1 MTTYILRRLLQT
13 CIVLVIL
20 SYLCFGLMALMPG
33 DPVELLISSNPKITA
48 EDVARLR
55 EFYGLDQPTYKRYVN
70 WVSQIAE
77 GDLGYS
83 RTYRIPVSEMLGPA
97 LSATFT
103 LSMVSL
109 VFSLLI
115 AIPLGIICALKPN
128 SRLDYFVNL
137 FNFTGISL
145 PSFWLGIVL
154 IIIFSV
160 WLPQTLGFGLPAG
173 GYQTTGLVYDNIFH
187 ELFDKTKF
195 LILPVLSLSFQSIG
209 FFARFA
215 RSSMLEAMRNDFIR
229 TARAKGMSENVVIWK
244 HGFRNALI
252 PLITI
257 IAISLS
263 SIFSGALI
271 TETLFA
277 YPGVGRLIYTSIIGN
292 DFNVAMISFIISIA
306 MVLIMNLVADLLYGV
321 ADPRISY
328 K

>member
-1 MTTYILRRLLQT
+1 MTTYILRRILQT
-13 CIVLVIL
+13 LAVIVIL
-20 SYLCFGLMALMPG
+20 SYICFSLMTLMPG
-33 DPVELLISSNPKITA
+33 DPVELMISANPRITQ
-48 EDVARLR
+48 EDVVRLR
-55 EFYGLDQPTYKRYVN
+55 AFYGLDQPTYVRYYH
-70 WVSQIAE
+70 WASEILS

-83 RTYRIPVSEMLGPA
+83 RTYRIPVSEMLAPA
-97 LSATFT
+97 LKATFV

-115 AIPLGIICALKPN
+115 AIPLGIYCALKPN
-128 SRLDYFVNL
+128 TKFDYFVNL
-137 FNFTGISL
+137 FNFAGISI

-160 WLPQTLGFGLPAG
+160 YLNWLPAG
-173 GYQTTGLVYDNIFH
+173 GYQTTGMSYDGFLH
-187 ELFDKTKF
+187 ELMDKSKY
-195 LILPVLSLSFQSIG
+195 IVLPVISLAVQRIG
-209 FFARFA
+209 FFSRFA
-215 RSSMLEAMRNDFIR
+215 RSAMLEAMRNDFIR
-229 TARAKGMSENVVIWK
+229 TARAKGMSENVVVWR

-257 IAISLS
+257 TAISVS
-263 SIFSGALI
+263 SVFSGALI

-277 YPGVGRLIYTSIIGN
+277 YPGVGRLIYTSIMGN
-292 DFNVAMISFIISIA
+292 DFNVAMIAFIISIA